1 MHNLGRRVSIDD
13 RDKNFLIRRKLA
25 PPGTPMPT
33 RKTWAI
39 NAASLDQGNTS
50 ACIGHAWRNFLRC
63 APMKTEKSGP
73 SAWDIYR
80 GAVAVDE
87 WDENDDEA
95 SLPDG
100 DSGMDTGTSVRAGA
114 EAVLKAGRLKS
125 YLWAFDLQ
133 SLISWVLT
141 QGPVVLGIDWYSSFN
156 TPSAAG
162 IIKITPMARVEGGHA
177 ILCRGIDLTRSLAL
191 LTNSWGD
198 GYGISGEVRIP
209 LTDLER
215 LLHQQGDCC
224 TAIEQKLKPL
234 LAPLK

>member
-1 MHNLGRRVSIDD
+1 MPNLGRRVSIDD
-13 RDKNFLIRRKLA
+13 RDRNFLIRRKLA

-100 DSGMDTGTSVRAGA
+100 DPGMDSGTSVRAGA
-114 EAVLKAGRLKS
+114 
-125 YLWAFDLQ
+125 
-133 SLISWVLT
+133 VLT
-141 QGPVVLGIDWYSSFN
+141 
-156 TPSAAG
+156 
-162 IIKITPMARVEGGHA
+162 
-177 ILCRGIDLTRSLAL
+177 
-191 LTNSWGD
+191 
-198 GYGISGEVRIP
+198 
-209 LTDLER
+209 
-215 LLHQQGDCC
+215 
-224 TAIEQKLKPL
+224 
-234 LAPLK
+234 

>member
-1 MHNLGRRVSIDD
+1 MQNLGRRVSVDD
-13 RDKNFLIRRKLA
+13 RDRNFLLRRKLP
-25 PPGTPMPT
+25 PPGTTMPT

-39 NAASLDQGNTS
+39 NAKSLDQGGTS
-50 ACIGHAWRNFLRC
+50 TCIGHAWKNFLRC
-63 APMKTEKSGP
+63 APMQTVKSGP
-73 SAWDIYR
+73 TPWDIYR

-87 WDENDDEA
+87 WSDNDDEA

-100 DSGMDTGTSVRAGA
+100 DPGMDSGTSVRAGA
-114 EAVLKAGRLKS
+114 EAVLKAGRLKT

-133 SLISWVLT
+133 SLIQWVLT
-141 QGPVVLGIDWYSSFN
+141 QGPAVLGIDWYSSFN
-156 TPSAAG
+156 TPNAEG

-224 TAIEQKLKPL
+224 TASEQKLSPRV
-234 LAPLK
+234 A